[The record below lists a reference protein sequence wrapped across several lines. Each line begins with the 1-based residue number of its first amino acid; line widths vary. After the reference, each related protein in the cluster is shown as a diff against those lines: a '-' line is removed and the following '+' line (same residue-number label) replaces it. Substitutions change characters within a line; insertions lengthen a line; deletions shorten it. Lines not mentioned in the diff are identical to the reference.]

1 MFLVWMDASVYKD
14 IKGNYISYHNKAN
27 SAIAVHLQGLKPQ
40 TLMK

>member
-1 MFLVWMDASVYKD
+1 MDAPVYKD

-27 SAIAVHLQGLKPQ
+27 NAIAVHLQRLKPQ